1 MSILQYPSPAG
12 WLEAVLDDFDSFLQ
26 DHASAEK
33 KASGMAINM
42 ISHYPDRIRLVEVM
56 ADLAIEELNHY
67 REVLRLLHQR
77 GLHPAADGKDPY
89 VAQFRKTLRKGSDA
103 YFLDQLLIAGIIE
116 ARGAERFGLVAE
128 ALPVGKL
135 KTFYRAI
142 TRSEYRHYETF
153 FELARV
159 YFPEHAV
166 DQRIACLLDTEA
178 EICAGLPHRPALH

>member
-1 MSILQYPSPAG
+1 MSILQYSSPAG
-12 WLEAVLDDFDSFLQ
+12 WLEAVLEDFDSFLQ

-42 ISHYPDRIRLVEVM
+42 ISHYPDRTRLVEVM

-77 GLHPAADGKDPY
+77 GLHPAADGRDPY
-89 VAQFRKTLRKGSDA
+89 VTQFRKSLRKGSDA

-128 ALPVGKL
+128 ALPAGKL
-135 KTFYRAI
+135 KTFYQAI
-142 TRSEYRHYETF
+142 ARSECRHYETF
-153 FELARV
+153 FELARG
-159 YFPEHAV
+159 YFPERDV
-166 DQRIACLLDTEA
+166 DQRIACLLQTEA
-178 EICAGLPHRPALH
+178 EICADLPHRAALH